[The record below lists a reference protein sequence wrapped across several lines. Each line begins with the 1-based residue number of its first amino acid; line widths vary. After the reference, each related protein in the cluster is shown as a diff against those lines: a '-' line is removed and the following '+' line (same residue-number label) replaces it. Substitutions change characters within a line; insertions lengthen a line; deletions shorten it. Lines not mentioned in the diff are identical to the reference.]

1 MHSSAAQIAPS
12 ASLEQP
18 QVTVAPTAFLVA
30 LNDYLISRY
39 SAPQTESAHL
49 ANHPAA
55 QNPAARSQNPHTPFA
70 NRFTGGVTTH
80 LPAGRHN
87 RTPGRSLKNSDYDTV
102 NLIAK
107 GLPAHQH
114 PVSRLRGPLAAV
126 ILAAAPL
133 ASTADEAT
141 NAAPAKAEKPPPLP
155 LHQIEG
161 SGGIFSTLSAYLV
174 NPPRDGEPVGRP
186 AAGFSFVDLGYGR
199 ELYSLTATET
209 PWKRLELGF
218 AYENFNLG
226 DLPQDIL
233 HQTGLNVSDQSVSL
247 YNANARLQL
256 LKENE
261 FDQKWVPAL
270 TFGAHYKYNDTINN
284 LDHDLH
290 GTLTSVGIRDNSGV
304 DFTLYASKLF
314 TFLPRPVLLE
324 LGGRATKGVWTG
336 LAGFTEDYSFLFEGN
351 IGVFI
356 TDNLILAAEYR
367 QMPNNYTPIV
377 VNGETVVGKSSD
389 WWTIDAAYIINRHWT
404 VALGYGHFGQVLNHQ
419 ANGTWGITTK
429 YEF

>member
-1 MHSSAAQIAPS
+1 MNLITKHSLSDQ
-12 ASLEQP
+12 
-18 QVTVAPTAFLVA
+18 
-30 LNDYLISRY
+30 
-39 SAPQTESAHL
+39 
-49 ANHPAA
+49 HPAV
-55 QNPAARSQNPHTPFA
+55 RL
-70 NRFTGGVTTH
+70 GGLLAT
-80 LPAGRHN
+80 
-87 RTPGRSLKNSDYDTV
+87 
-102 NLIAK
+102 LI
-107 GLPAHQH
+107 
-114 PVSRLRGPLAAV
+114 V
-126 ILAAAPL
+126 AAAPL
-133 ASTADEAT
+133 VSAADDGT

-161 SGGIFSTLSAYLV
+161 NGGIFSTLSAYLV

-199 ELYSLTATET
+199 ELYALTATET

-233 HQTGLNVSDQSVSL
+233 HQTGLNVSDQSVSM
-247 YNANARLQL
+247 YNANARLQI
-256 LKENE
+256 LKETE
-261 FDQKWVPAL
+261 FDQKWIPAL
-270 TFGAHYKYNDTINN
+270 TFGTHYKYNDTINN
-284 LDHDLH
+284 IDHDLH
-290 GTLTSVGIRDNSGV
+290 GTLSSVGIRDNSGV
-304 DFTLYASKLF
+304 DFTLYASKLL

-324 LGGRATKGVWTG
+324 AGGRATKGVWTG
-336 LAGFTEDYSFLFEGN
+336 LAGFTEDYSYLFEGN
-351 IGVFI
+351 IAVFI

-367 QMPNNYTPIV
+367 QMPNNYKPIV
-377 VNGETVVGKSSD
+377 VNGETLVGKSSD